1 VRANDGTD
9 AQCEAPGEVLQFITR
24 QFFGIDRHSALS
36 APERDTDD
44 GAFPGHPHRQ
54 RPHFVERHVLVIP
67 NAAFRRPTRRIVLDP
82 VTTEHA
88 HRTIVHG
95 DREIDRGFVLA
106 FAQDAA

>member
-1 VRANDGTD
+1 
-9 AQCEAPGEVLQFITR
+9 
-24 QFFGIDRHSALS
+24 
-36 APERDTDD
+36 
-44 GAFPGHPHRQ
+44 
-54 RPHFVERHVLVIP
+54 VIP